1 MYIPIIYQDQDLVVV
16 NKPAGL
22 PTHSDSSEEADGAG
36 FDVVSLLQGQLGL
49 DYLGVHH
56 RLDREVSGALV
67 FALRREAN
75 AGLARAFEGRQAHKE
90 YLAIVS
96 GRAPRRAGVIEAPLI
111 EAGAG
116 RWRVARPAEKGSK
129 PARTAYRVEQ
139 EGPKGTYTLLRLTLE
154 TGRTHQLR
162 LHLAHLGCPII
173 GDSLYGALPPGGAK
187 ERFTAKSLPAAAPPI
202 FPRLLLHATRLSFP
216 HPVTHEPLSVVAP
229 APAIFDKAA
238 LAQPLPEL
246 GLFAA
251 SAPSPLSGINSF
263 GSYSLLLAL
272 AAERRAPLADDPAQS
287 TTAYRLINGT
297 GDGLP
302 GLTLDRYGPALILNV
317 YDQRLEPGQKAFKK
331 LLDEIGRQWPNSS
344 IYAKFRPPELSK
356 LSKETMLAEAAPDT
370 PLAGPPLP
378 EVLAHENGLTYLI
391 RPGDGFSPGLFLDM
405 REVRA
410 RLAGWVAGKTVLNC
424 FSYTGAFGLVAMEN
438 GASRALNLD
447 ASRKALDWAKEN
459 YRANV
464 LTPDDYDFVVGDV
477 FDWLG
482 RFARRQQTFDL
493 VILDPPSY
501 STVKKNRWV
510 ADKNYAELATL
521 AARCV
526 APGGKLVACTNLAGF
541 ARRAFRQAVLQGIK
555 ETGRPVQVSGFYH
568 EPDLDFPRPGQE
580 EGYLKVLVSQFDQ

>member
-36 FDVVSLLQGQLGL
+36 FDVVSLLQRQLEL

-67 FALRREAN
+67 FAIRREAN
-75 AGLARAFEGRQAHKE
+75 AGLARAFEGRQARKE
-90 YLAIVS
+90 YLAIVA
-96 GRAPRRAGVIEAPLI
+96 GRAPRRAGVIDVPLI
-111 EAGAG
+111 EAEAG
-116 RWRVARPAEKGSK
+116 RWRVARPGEKGSK

-139 EGPKGTYTLLRLTLE
+139 EGPKGAYTLLRLTLE

-173 GDSLYGALPPGGAK
+173 GDGLYGVPAPGAAK
-187 ERFTAKSLPAAAPPI
+187 ERLTAKAPPAAAPAI
-202 FPRLLLHATRLSFP
+202 FPRLLLHASHLAFQ
-216 HPVTHEPLSVVAP
+216 HPVTNEPLSVVAP
-229 APAIFDKAA
+229 APAVFEKAA
-238 LAQPLPEL
+238 AARPLPEL

-251 SAPSPLSGINSF
+251 SEPTTLSGISSF
-263 GSYSLLLAL
+263 ESYSLLLSL
-272 AAERRAPLADDPAQS
+272 AAGRRAPLADDPVQP
-287 TTAYRLINGT
+287 TTAYRLINGA

-317 YDQRLEPGQKAFKK
+317 YDQRLEPGQKAFKR
-331 LLDEIGRQWPNSS
+331 LLDEIGRQWPHSS

-356 LSKETMLAEAAPDT
+356 LSKETVLAEVAPVT

-378 EVLAHENGLTYLI
+378 EVLAQENGLTYLI

-410 RLAGWVAGKTVLNC
+410 RLGGWVAGKTVLNC
-424 FSYTGAFGLVAMEN
+424 FSYTGAFGLVAMAH

-459 YRANV
+459 YRANG

-482 RFARRQQTFDL
+482 RFGRRQQTFDL
-493 VILDPPSY
+493 VLLDPPSY

-510 ADKNYAELATL
+510 ADKNYAELAAL
-521 AARCV
+521 GARCV
-526 APGGKLVACTNLAGF
+526 APGGRLVACTNLAGF
-541 ARRAFRQAVLQGIK
+541 PHRAFRQAVLQGIQ
-555 ETGRPVQVSGFYH
+555 EAGRTAQVVGFYH
-568 EPDLDFPRPGQE
+568 EPALDFPRPGQE
-580 EGYLKVLVSQFDQ
+580 EGYLKVLVSQFD